1 MFLGWL
7 QGDALALVHEAWGE
21 EELGEFAPKCLNGK
35 QLAMSIQR
43 EPSAR
48 NPRISYP
55 VPGLGDE
62 ALTVREWQVWLVA
75 ALAALDGAPLTTAQI
90 GRAGGISA
98 DYAHESLIGIPSR
111 LGAIVRDE
119 DQRHRYRL
127 PAALLKA
134 LATQRVT
141 LTSALA
147 DTEQRLR
154 AKHQAVSSGRKAVAQ
169 LALEQAARALCTDD
183 AARARRVV
191 LEGQLS
197 VGRIVALAPPRER
210 ELVRARAAAFFV
222 DLWMQTDEPQRA
234 VLLARRILRDLKRLP
249 AEYAAE
255 IFANAAAAERMLG
268 LHRLPHA
275 VELYSAGIAYVEQAG
290 LDAHTKRRL
299 LRWLNASRARLL
311 TQLEDF
317 EQADRSV
324 GNAVERLDDHDA
336 DGVGDTRLTAARLAL
351 MHGHVERAGQFV
363 SVARQVAIGGR
374 RWIQG
379 WVARY
384 EADVLMGTLPRDGVR
399 LDAAT
404 REACLLRCVEA
415 WRLCGGIGF
424 QTQLIMARVA
434 VSQAGPDEEAVV
446 RQVAASELAQ
456 MYRVVAMW
464 HRARYGVRPSE
475 CGVCR
480 EEPLSIKARHGLG
493 LERAEDWRF
502 LT

>member
-1 MFLGWL
+1 
-7 QGDALALVHEAWGE
+7 
-21 EELGEFAPKCLNGK
+21 
-35 QLAMSIQR
+35 MSIQQ

-98 DYAHESLIGIPSR
+98 DYAHEALIGIPSR

-119 DQRHRYRL
+119 DQRYRYRL
-127 PAALLKA
+127 PASLLKA

-141 LTSALA
+141 LSSALA

-183 AARARRVV
+183 VARARRVV

-197 VGRIVALAPPRER
+197 VGRIVSLVPPRER

-222 DLWMQTDEPQRA
+222 DFWMQTDEPQRA

-275 VELYSAGIAYVEQAG
+275 VELYSAGIAYVEQTG

-299 LRWLNASRARLL
+299 LRWLNAARATPL
-311 TQLEDF
+311 TLLEDF

-324 GNAVERLDDHDA
+324 GNAVERLDDHDV
-336 DGVGDTRLTAARLAL
+336 DGVGDTRLMAARLAL
-351 MHGHVERAGQFV
+351 MHGHVERASQFV
-363 SVARQVAIGGR
+363 SVARQAAIRGR

-384 EADVLMGTLPRDGVR
+384 EADVLMGTLPRDG
-399 LDAAT
+399 LHLAAAT
-404 REACLLRCVEA
+404 KLACLRRCVEA
-415 WRLCGGIGF
+415 WQLCGGIGF
-424 QTQLIMARVA
+424 QTKLIMARVA
-434 VSQAGPDEEAVV
+434 VSGVDVESEAAVQLEAD
-446 RQVAASELAQ
+446 REISAMHRTVAQ
-456 MYRVVAMW
+456 W
-464 HRARYGVRPSE
+464 HRVRFGVAPSR
-475 CGVCR
+475 CSTCR
-480 EEPLSIKARHGLG
+480 HQSISVIARHSMGFDCAG
-493 LERAEDWRF
+493 DWRF
-502 LT
+502 FT